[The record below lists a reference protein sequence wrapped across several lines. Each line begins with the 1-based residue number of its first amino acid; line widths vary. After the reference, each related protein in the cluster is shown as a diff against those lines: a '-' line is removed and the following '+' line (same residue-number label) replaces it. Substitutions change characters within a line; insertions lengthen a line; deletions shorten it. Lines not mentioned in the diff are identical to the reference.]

1 MADIRNDITELVGRT
16 PLMALNNYGKM
27 AGAEKVTLLAKLEY
41 LNPTGSVKD
50 RAALQMI
57 LDAEAD
63 GRLKKGATI
72 IEPTSGN
79 TGIGLAAIAAARGY
93 RVILTLPETMSVE
106 RRKLLAAYGAE
117 IVLTPGKDG
126 MKGAIAKAEE
136 LHMQTPGSFIP
147 GQFDNPSNAKAHLLT
162 TGPEIWEDTDGKVDI
177 FVAGVGSG
185 GTITGV
191 GSWLKKKKPSV
202 QVAAVEP
209 ASSAVL
215 SGKPAGAHGLQ
226 GIGAGFVPGVLD
238 TGIYDEVIPVKEED
252 AYGAGRR
259 LAAQEGI
266 LAGISSGATLY
277 AAELL
282 AKRPENRGKM
292 IVVLLPDSGD
302 RYLSTPLFEV
312 QEK

>member
-1 MADIRNDITELVGRT
+1 MCSSDLFDNDLNAEFHRRVTGPNIARATE
-16 PLMALNNYGKM
+16 
-27 AGAEKVTLLAKLEY
+27 GA
-41 LNPTGSVKD
+41 
-50 RAALQMI
+50 
-57 LDAEAD
+57 LDA
-63 GRLKKGATI
+63 
-72 IEPTSGN
+72 
-79 TGIGLAAIAAARGY
+79 
-93 RVILTLPETMSVE
+93 
-106 RRKLLAAYGAE
+106 
-117 IVLTPGKDG
+117 IV
-126 MKGAIAKAEE
+126 
-136 LHMQTPGSFIP
+136 
-147 GQFDNPSNAKAHLLT
+147 
-162 TGPEIWEDTDGKVDI
+162 V
-177 FVAGVGSG
+177 GVGSG

-191 GSWLKKKKPSV
+191 GGWLKKKKPSV

-266 LAGISSGATLY
+266 LAGISSGAALY

-292 IVVLLPDSGD
+292 VVVLLPDSGD